1 MAFVIIRKIFIENR
15 IYRKI
20 EDIETWEGV
29 LKEISHGLK
38 PYAGILKRDVSEED
52 IVKLTEIKI
61 KRISKFD
68 IEKAKER
75 IKMLEENINEV
86 KNNLVHL
93 VDYSI
98 RYFNHLINTYG
109 DGKKERL

>member
-1 MAFVIIRKIFIENR
+1 M
-15 IYRKI
+15 
-20 EDIETWEGV
+20 
-29 LKEISHGLK
+29 
-38 PYAGILKRDVSEED
+38 
-52 IVKLTEIKI
+52 TEIKI
-61 KRISKFD
+61 KRISSLTLK
-68 IEKAKER
+68 KLKKEL
-75 IKMLEENINEV
+75 KCLENINEV